1 MAVRL
6 SSVQTTLVSAHDPAA
21 RECLERY
28 FAELASRFPEGYDPK
43 ADRAAEL
50 DEFCPPAGV
59 FLLAEAAGKP
69 VGCGAL
75 RAFSPGVGEI
85 KRMWVSP
92 QFRGQGVGRQL
103 LESLERAAIAKGLR
117 CVRLDTHSSLTQA
130 LELYRTSGYRE
141 IPRFN
146 GSPYARHWFEKTLG

>member
-1 MAVRL
+1 MRVR
-6 SSVQTTLVSAHDPAA
+6 SPSVQTTLVSAHDPAA
-21 RECLERY
+21 RQCLERY
-28 FAELASRFPEGYDPK
+28 FAELAARFPEGYDRK
-43 ADRAAEL
+43 ADGAAEL
-50 DEFCPPAGV
+50 EEFCPPAGA

-75 RAFSPGVGEI
+75 RAFSPGIGEI

-92 QFRGQGVGRQL
+92 EFRGQGVGRKL
-103 LESLERAAIAKGLR
+103 LESLERAATEKGLR
-117 CVRLDTHSSLTQA
+117 AVRLDTHSSLTQA

-146 GSPYARHWFEKTLG
+146 DNPYARHWFEKALA

>member
-1 MAVRL
+1 MRL
-6 SSVQTTLVSAHDPAA
+6 SSVQTTLVSPHEPAA
-21 RECLERY
+21 RACLERY
-28 FAELASRFPEGYDPK
+28 FAELASRFPEGYDPQ
-43 ADRAAEL
+43 ADGAAEL
-50 DEFCPPAGV
+50 DEFCPPTGA
-59 FLLAEAAGKP
+59 FLLAEAAGTP

-75 RAFSPGVGEI
+75 RAFSPGIGEI

-103 LESLERAAIAKGLR
+103 LESLERAAIERGLR

-141 IPRFN
+141 IPPFN
-146 GSPYARHWFEKTLG
+146 HNPYARHWFEKALG